1 MPADERAPAVETRA
15 EEERILRKSVRAARK
30 AELAARESFF
40 AQARELTPYL
50 SVFVGE
56 EVFFV
61 STDDLGV
68 GRRVFVRRGR
78 RDMKSLAKTLALLTE
93 MGHRLPDDATFV
105 DVGAN
110 IGTTTVAALRRHG
123 FATGVALEPSPG
135 NFQLLRLNLAANG
148 LDGPVRALQVAAD
161 DEPGVVAL
169 DVSGANHGGH
179 HVRTGLLADR
189 AASVESVTLDG
200 LVESGVLDPERIGLL
215 WVDTPGSESRVLV
228 GAARLLREGVPTVVT
243 IRPREIET
251 RGALVDLLTA
261 AYTDVIELRKSER
274 RLPIGELAAL
284 SASYQHKGDVLL
296 VRRR

>member
-1 MPADERAPAVETRA
+1 MPADDPTPALETPAEGERLRRKRA
-15 EEERILRKSVRAARK
+15 RAAHK
-30 AELAARESFF
+30 AELAARELFF

-50 SVFVGE
+50 SVVVGG

-68 GRRVFVRRGR
+68 GRRVFVRKGR

-93 MGHRLPDDATFV
+93 LGHRLPNDATFV

-110 IGTTTVAALRRHG
+110 IGTTTVVALRRHG
-123 FATGVALEPSPG
+123 FAAGVALEPSPE

-148 LDGPVRALQVAAD
+148 LDGLVLALPVAAH

-179 HVRTGLLADR
+179 YVQTGPLADR

-200 LVESGVLDPERIGLL
+200 LVESDVLDPDRVGLL
-215 WVDTPGSESRVLV
+215 WVDTPGSECRVLL
-228 GAARLLREGVPTVVT
+228 GAARLLREGVPSVVT
-243 IRPREIET
+243 IRPREFET
-251 RGALVDLLTA
+251 HSALVDLLTA
-261 AYTDVIELRKSER
+261 TYTDVIELRKGER

-296 VRRR
+296 VRR